1 MRQRIGV
8 WKQVKAVCILALAA
22 GMISG
27 CSLKTAENREA
38 LRMSGI
44 EKLDAGDYAG
54 AISDLEEALD
64 LGKGRVGSMELDIL
78 KYRAE
83 AEYKIGDY
91 RAAAHTY
98 DVLSQ
103 VDGEKPEY
111 AGLHCLLSIR
121 AGDTEEALEA
131 YQKLYQQ
138 QQASAELLKE
148 MGQALEEEGQTDAA
162 LELYA
167 QAEADGTAD
176 SVIYNQKGLCYLER
190 GEYLAAGQ
198 AFQTGLNAP
207 DGKAK
212 ADLMFNYAVA
222 LEYQGEYEQALEA
235 FEAYTAQFG
244 SDEQAELEIAFLR
257 TR

>member
-44 EKLDAGDYAG
+44 GKLDAGDYAG

-148 MGQALEEEGQTDAA
+148 MGHAL
-162 LELYA
+162 
-167 QAEADGTAD
+167 
-176 SVIYNQKGLCYLER
+176 
-190 GEYLAAGQ
+190 
-198 AFQTGLNAP
+198 
-207 DGKAK
+207 
-212 ADLMFNYAVA
+212 
-222 LEYQGEYEQALEA
+222 
-235 FEAYTAQFG
+235 
-244 SDEQAELEIAFLR
+244 
-257 TR
+257 